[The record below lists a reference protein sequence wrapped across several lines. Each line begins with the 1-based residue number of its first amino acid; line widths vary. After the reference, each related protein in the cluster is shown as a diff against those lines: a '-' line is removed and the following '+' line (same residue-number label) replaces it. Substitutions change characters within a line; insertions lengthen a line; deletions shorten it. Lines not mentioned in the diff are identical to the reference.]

1 MVLVL
6 WPVMLFSRFYRHYG
20 GGEPPVAVSVS
31 TDMWTP
37 INVKAYLTITS
48 HFINDDKL
56 MTILLVVEHFFQ
68 NKVLAHFHQGSVELS
83 KEKNRCLAQSLS
95 H

>member
-1 MVLVL
+1 M
-6 WPVMLFSRFYRHYG
+6 
-20 GGEPPVAVSVS
+20 AVSVS

-83 KEKNRCLAQSLS
+83 KEKKQVSRSKFIPLMKMHHVYSVYWQHAVIKTGR
-95 H
+95 